1 MASRNKKSTHKFKQT
16 RAQKNE
22 SSKPSIEQA
31 MSNDSSSA
39 SITQE
44 LGNAPASTTGASSSS
59 AGAPATG
66 AATVKPSQKAIA
78 QTQCPLFLL
87 PTEVRLMIYK
97 HAFDHETIVT
107 GAVNKKTFT
116 RIYTIGQPQ
125 DQHPLALLKTCRSI
139 HAEVKELVNPRSIV
153 RDISAT
159 TIVRYVYGDSWEQNV
174 LLDYVDLLRK
184 MTKLWVRMGIQRSRT
199 CKRFGP
205 INPNINKP
213 LRLEFVDEGEPDDA
227 SGVADRGWP
236 WLLEAF
242 VATKQGQ

>member
-1 MASRNKKSTHKFKQT
+1 MASRKRKATHKCKQT
-16 RAQKNE
+16 RATKNE

-39 SITQE
+39 SITRE
-44 LGNAPASTTGASSSS
+44 LGNAQASTKGASSSR
-59 AGAPATG
+59 AGAPANS
-66 AATVKPSQKAIA
+66 AATIKSSQKAVA

-97 HAFDHETIVT
+97 HVFDHETILT
-107 GAVNKKTFT
+107 GAVNKNTFK

-139 HAEVKELVNPRSIV
+139 HAEGKQLVNPRSIV
-153 RDISAT
+153 RDISAIT
-159 TIVRYVYGDSWEQNV
+159 VVRHVYGDSWEQSV
-174 LLDYVDLLRK
+174 LLDHVDLLRK

-199 CKRFGP
+199 CKRFEP
-205 INPNINKP
+205 INTDINES
-213 LRLEFVDEGEPDDA
+213 LRLEFVDEGKADGA